1 MEELGGVAGVPAAV
15 AVVEVEL
22 HEVTRDRGDE
32 HVAGLGADGVV
43 ELEDAVVPGPA
54 RPRLHPP
61 ARQDLRH
68 GLGHRRLLRDV
79 QHADR
84 AATGRHRGRGGG
96 APPLEGGGNGERA
109 GDFGPF

>member
-1 MEELGGVAGVPAAV
+1 MA
-15 AVVEVEL
+15 
-22 HEVTRDRGDE
+22 RDGGDE

-43 ELEDAVVPGPA
+43 ELEDAVVAGPA

-84 AATGRHRGRGGG
+84 AAAGRHRGRGLRRSGVGG
-96 APPLEGGGNGERA
+96 TGRGREVSALFEIFGSEGIHRSRGKADPWG
-109 GDFGPF
+109 